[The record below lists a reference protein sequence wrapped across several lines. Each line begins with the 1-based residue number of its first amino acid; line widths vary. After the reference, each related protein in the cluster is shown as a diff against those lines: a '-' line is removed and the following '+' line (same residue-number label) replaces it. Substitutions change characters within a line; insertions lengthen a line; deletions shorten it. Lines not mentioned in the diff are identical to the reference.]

1 MSDNFVSLTICISL
15 LAALRGLLLVK
26 PVTLGILG
34 STSVIFEL

>member
-1 MSDNFVSLTICISL
+1 MSDNLVSLTICIL